1 MERIIMAEQELF
13 NRLLSSML
21 FKNESEFN
29 AAVDSATQMN
39 ITPLQF
45 QNIMEKIEL
54 WCRMKGLLPLKLHE
68 KHALIKLQSFFRLQ
82 YVRKKIREKYL
93 FYRRLSMTDSE
104 EYALLAHKYH
114 RLLKL

>member
-1 MERIIMAEQELF
+1 MSGDDIF
-13 NRLLSSML
+13 HRLLHAML
-21 FKNESEFN
+21 LKNESDFN
-29 AAVDSATQMN
+29 AAVSDAAQMN
-39 ITPLQF
+39 MSSPQL